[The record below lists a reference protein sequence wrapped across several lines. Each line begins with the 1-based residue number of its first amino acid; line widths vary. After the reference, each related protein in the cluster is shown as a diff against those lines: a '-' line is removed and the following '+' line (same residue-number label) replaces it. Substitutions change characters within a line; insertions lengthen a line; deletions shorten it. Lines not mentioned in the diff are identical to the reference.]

1 MRRLVLILW
10 SAAEKFNAD
19 DGWAIASYIGLT
31 LLTSLFPFLIFVAAL
46 AGFLGS
52 AELAQEAANWCS
64 PNGQRQWPAQSP
76 ERWRTS

>member
-52 AELAQEAANWCS
+52 AQPSSALNFSAAL
-64 PNGQRQWPAQSP
+64 QRIK
-76 ERWRTS
+76 TSLRNVESL